1 MNKSAA
7 RCIAWLLALVAVVSI
22 SPTALT
28 AKTQISSDEITNPT
42 TSTTLEASV
51 GTLFPA
57 VSVPVPKPSVLLVG
71 DSTMA
76 GLRWFKDATKSLSG
90 AAFHV
95 DVESCRSIA
104 GKSCYGREQRIP
116 LSAYAAIRAVKT
128 PLDVVVLMA
137 GTHNEPETVESEL
150 RSIKR
155 LVEKNGAK
163 LVVLTLRKPLRGN
176 SAITKSGLVS
186 IDRVNGVIKQLF
198 RHANSQS
205 TYVAD
210 WKAFSAGHDNW
221 FRQDGFHLNIRGA
234 LALGWY
240 LSRVIE
246 HVGVTSCLMS
256 GSDACTMP
264 TVKDSNADWL
274 QRFNVEYSE
283 IHCYEDG
290 KKRTK
295 VCERDRRLP

>member
-1 MNKSAA
+1 MNKSAT
-7 RCIAWLLALVAVVSI
+7 RCIAWLLTVVVVVSV
-22 SPTALT
+22 SPTALRAT
-28 AKTQISSDEITNPT
+28 TQTNSADVTNST
-42 TSTTLEASV
+42 TSTIPEAPIN
-51 GTLFPA
+51 TLFPTA
-57 VSVPVPKPSVLLVG
+57 TIPVRLPNVLLVG

-90 AAFHV
+90 ASFLV

-104 GKSCYGREQRIP
+104 GKACYGREQRIP
-116 LSAYAAIRAVKT
+116 LNVYDAIRAVKT
-128 PLDVVVLMA
+128 PLDMVVMMA
-137 GTHNEPETVESEL
+137 GTHNESVAVESEL
-150 RSIKR
+150 QSIKR
-155 LVEKNGAK
+155 LVEKKGAK
-163 LVVLTLRKPLRGN
+163 LVVLTLRKPQSGKG
-176 SAITKSGLVS
+176 AVTKSGIAS
-186 IDRVNGVIKQLF
+186 IDRINGMIKKF
-198 RHANSQS
+198 FKHTRSQT

-221 FRQDGFHLNIRGA
+221 FRQDGFHLNTRGA

-246 HVGVTSCLMS
+246 HVGVTSCLMT

-264 TVKDSNADWL
+264 SNKDSNVNWL
-274 QRFNVEYSE
+274 QLFNVKYTE